1 MKRKEV
7 IIYFIFFRDCTELD
21 HSLISTQITALP
33 ACTSISR
40 LDNKS
45 KILGNDQF
53 MYYYLLLD
61 IIRPRRGG
69 LVSQT
74 LTLVLAATRCY
85 SNFSQRK
92 FGPGK

>member
-21 HSLISTQITALP
+21 HLLISTQITALP

-74 LTLVLAATRCY
+74 LTLVLVATRCY